1 MPKFRV
7 VLPKAS
13 AQFQQADILT
23 RRAAWANMVNMTYF
37 RQTLSAAEA
46 KLHFAESLRAAEQ
59 GEVVVITRYG
69 RPVAALVNFEELE
82 HMDRQRA
89 SLVTDGLGQL
99 AGRWDDAEE
108 FSTVLDQIE
117 RGQSRTIPELES

>member
-1 MPKFRV
+1 M
-7 VLPKAS
+7 
-13 AQFQQADILT
+13 T
-23 RRAAWANMVNMTYF
+23 NMTHLI
-37 RQTLSAAEA
+37 RQTLTAAEA
-46 KLHFAESLRAAEQ
+46 KTHFAESLRAAEH

-89 SLVTDGLGQL
+89 SLSTNGLGQL

-108 FSTVLDQIE
+108 FSTALDQIE
-117 RGQSRTIPELES
+117 RGPSRTIPELER